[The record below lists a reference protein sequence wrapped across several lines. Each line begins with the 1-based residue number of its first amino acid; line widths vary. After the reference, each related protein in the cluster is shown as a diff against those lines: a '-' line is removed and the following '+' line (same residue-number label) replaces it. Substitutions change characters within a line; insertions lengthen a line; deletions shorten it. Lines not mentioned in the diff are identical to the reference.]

1 MRLESPRPRPR
12 PRPHNRARLPR
23 LATALALAL
32 ASCAGPRDHDGEP
45 TTPAPARDHAGS
57 WSRPTAD
64 TRVGRYTSSPW
75 GFSTASYWIEGPE
88 GVVLVDTQFLPSATE
103 ELLEIAERETGKR
116 VVLAIVLHANPD
128 KFNGSATLQARG
140 VRVITSSQVLALIPE
155 VHQKRV
161 AAFYDRYKPDY
172 PERVPA
178 PESFG
183 DERQTLAAAGLEL
196 RLHVV
201 GAGCSAAHVLL
212 EFEGHLFAGDLV
224 ASATH
229 SWLEIGETAAW
240 LERVDEMVALAPRHV
255 HPGRGPSGGPELLV
269 AQRRYLED
277 VIAAVAAEHP
287 RGPVDA
293 QALARVETR
302 LLERYPDHA
311 FAVFL
316 KLGLPAE
323 WRRQAAA
330 AGPG

>member
-1 MRLESPRPRPR
+1 
-12 PRPHNRARLPR
+12 
-23 LATALALAL
+23 
-32 ASCAGPRDHDGEP
+32 
-45 TTPAPARDHAGS
+45 
-57 WSRPTAD
+57 
-64 TRVGRYTSSPW
+64 
-75 GFSTASYWIEGPE
+75 
-88 GVVLVDTQFLPSATE
+88 
-103 ELLEIAERETGKR
+103 
-116 VVLAIVLHANPD
+116 
-128 KFNGSATLQARG
+128 
-140 VRVITSSQVLALIPE
+140 
-155 VHQKRV
+155 
-161 AAFYDRYKPDY
+161 DRYKPDY